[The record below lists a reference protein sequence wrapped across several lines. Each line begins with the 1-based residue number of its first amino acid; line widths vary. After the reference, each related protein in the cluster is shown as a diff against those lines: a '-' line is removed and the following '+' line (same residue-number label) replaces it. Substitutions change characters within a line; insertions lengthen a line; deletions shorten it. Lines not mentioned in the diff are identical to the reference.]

1 MVSILSIIGA
11 RPQFVKAAVFR
22 QKCLE
27 LGIKETLIHTGQHY
41 DAEMSLGIF
50 NDLKIRQ
57 PDKIFKIKKR
67 SHAGMTA
74 ECLSSI
80 EEVILDTA
88 PDIVNVYGDTN
99 STLAGALAAAK
110 LNVPIMHIE
119 AGLRSFNKTM
129 PEEVNRILTDHVSE
143 FLFCPTKVAVNNLL
157 NENITKGVF
166 HVGDIM
172 FDAVNVFSPLFKFPK
187 QIKRRVNRKLAIL
200 TVHRAETVNNPN
212 RLQKVLDYSRQ
223 YCEEYDVIFAMHP
236 NTKNKVEE
244 YKIEISHFIITG
256 PLSYLEM
263 QGLLKDTSL
272 VLTDSGGLQKEA
284 YFHGCDC
291 ITLRDETEWVE
302 TIEYGWNKIWTDTH
316 YKKPKQKI
324 SDFGDGNSA
333 SKMLQHLLEKF

>member
-1 MVSILSIIGA
+1 MRILSIIGA
-11 RPQFVKAAVFR
+11 RPQFIKAAVFR
-22 QKCLE
+22 KRCLIE
-27 LGIKETLIHTGQHY
+27 GIEEILVHTGQHY
-41 DAEMSLGIF
+41 DLEMSLGIF
-50 NDLKIRQ
+50 NDLKIKQ
-57 PDKIFKIKKR
+57 PDIIFKLKNR

-80 EEVILDTA
+80 EEVILEKK
-88 PDIVNVYGDTN
+88 PDLVNVYGDTN

-110 LNVPIMHIE
+110 LNIPIMHIE
-119 AGLRSFNKTM
+119 AGLRSFNKAM

-143 FLFCPTKVAVNNLL
+143 FLFCPTKEAVKNLM

-172 FDAVNVFSPLFKFPK
+172 LDAVDIFSPFFRFPE
-187 QIKRRVNRKLAIL
+187 QIIKKVNRKLAIL

-212 RLQKVLDYSRQ
+212 LLKKVLDYSRQ
-223 YCEEYDVIFAMHP
+223 YCGEYDVVFPIHP

-244 YKIEISHFIITG
+244 YKIELNELVVTK

-263 QGLLKDTSL
+263 QGLLKESDL

-302 TIEYGWNKIWTDTH
+302 TIEYGWNKIWTETN
-316 YKKPKQKI
+316 YKEPKEKI
-324 SDFGDGNSA
+324 LDFGDGNSA
-333 SKMLQHLLEKF
+333 GKMLQYLLEKY